1 MRFSFLLV
9 AIFFALHSP
18 AAHAQAAPFGLTWGA
33 SPEQVK
39 AYSVAMVKA
48 GEDTRFSIYLA
59 ESLPAPS
66 GEAEAYKLLFAK
78 DGRGLQ
84 QIVMEGRP
92 YRSDWQGARGKGQ
105 YARLKGLISKGYGPP
120 QRTKENNLAAT
131 LKKSTAFY
139 PCLMSRQCGIYASI
153 WRLPDGSAIALRLEG
168 LSSDS
173 GRLVVTAEGP
183 EFQSVLS
190 KR

>member
-1 MRFSFLLV
+1 MRFSLLFVAFLFVLC
-9 AIFFALHSP
+9 SP
-18 AAHAQAAPFGLTWGA
+18 AAQAQTAPFGLTWGMN
-33 SPEQVK
+33 PEQVK

-48 GEDTRFSIYLA
+48 GEDSRFSVYLA
-59 ESLPAPS
+59 ESLPIPA

-120 QRTKENNLAAT
+120 QRAKESNLALT

-153 WRLPDGSAIALRLEG
+153 WRLPDGGAIALRLEG

-183 EFQSVLS
+183 EFQSALS
-190 KR
+190 NR